1 MKQKTVTLDPGFY
14 STKYL
19 VELINKIDSNN
30 LKIIINK
37 SNNMV
42 NIDYA
47 KKCNLA
53 IKDESDV
60 KKILNLSKG
69 SADHIRN
76 YKILTFN
83 LEQLENTQ
91 AYTNDTNTKRLYTTE
106 IISNNIDLNYCDV
119 LKFEPMNLRYINLKK
134 DVIDRFKVTLT
145 DLNGEEINNNNK
157 LISVTLHVM

>member
-1 MKQKTVTLDPGFY
+1 MKQKTLTLDPGFY

-37 SNNMV
+37 SNNII

-47 KKCNLA
+47 KKYGLA
-53 IKDESDV
+53 IKDESF
-60 KKILNLSKG
+60 KKILNLNKG
-69 SADHIRN
+69 SADHIHN

-91 AYTNDTNTKRLYTTE
+91 AYTNDTNNKRLYTTE

-119 LKFEPMNLRYINLKK
+119 LKFEPLNLRYINLKK